1 MNYRGKVFLLDDDEL
16 IVTVL
21 SRALQKE
28 GYEICGETETDEAV
42 DKICSWAPD
51 VVVLDIAMPGRDGIA
66 ILKEIKSRELRTHVV
81 MLTADDSSDTAVMA
95 MKLGA
100 VDYLTKPFNMDE
112 VKNVIHNI
120 MDKMKD

>member
-81 MLTADDSSDTAVMA
+81 MLTADDSSDTAV
-95 MKLGA
+95 
-100 VDYLTKPFNMDE
+100 
-112 VKNVIHNI
+112 NVIHNI

>member
-100 VDYLTKPFNMDE
+100 VDYLTKPFNIDE